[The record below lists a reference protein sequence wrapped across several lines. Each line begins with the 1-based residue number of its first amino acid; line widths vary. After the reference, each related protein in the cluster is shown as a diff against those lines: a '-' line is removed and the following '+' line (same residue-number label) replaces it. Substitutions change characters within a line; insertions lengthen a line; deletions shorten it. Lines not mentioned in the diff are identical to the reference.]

1 MENPTSF
8 TSDNLSV
15 VRRNPWVMALACLPF
30 LGVPT
35 ALVAG
40 ILASPAF
47 FAFIF
52 HALVLGVVALSL
64 AYQRNPW
71 PVLEPT
77 PVRADANG
85 VQLGGRHLPRSEI
98 KAGFILPGEPPKV
111 LLRRGFGKLPIL
123 LQGDTAPRARDLLRV
138 LGLDVSQTVATF
150 RTLSRALARRRYL
163 VGTLGAF
170 FGAYALFVG
179 DIVGRGPH
187 AAPPVLSVV
196 LFGLTAISF
205 LVVML
210 VPTRLDVGADGVMLS
225 WFGRKRF
232 IGYGDVEALRRYDK
246 GWGRSRQVG
255 VALTLR
261 SGEKVLVPISGQ
273 RWNDARTAI
282 IEERIREA
290 MEAHRQGGGVADAA
304 LLRRGARGAG
314 EWVAALRAIGAGANA
329 DMRTAPVPRER
340 LFRIVEDPTAPPADR
355 AAAAV
360 AIGGEIDAASRA
372 RLRAAAEATAAPR
385 LRIVI
390 EEAASG
396 EDEDALT
403 AALAEVEAGG
413 EERREQ
419 AKIA

>member
-1 MENPTSF
+1 MRGTRYTASGHGGARPRYHARRAMENPTSF

-261 SGEKVLVPISGQ
+261 SGEEVLVPISG
-273 RWNDARTAI
+273 
-282 IEERIREA
+282 
-290 MEAHRQGGGVADAA
+290 
-304 LLRRGARGAG
+304 
-314 EWVAALRAIGAGANA
+314 
-329 DMRTAPVPRER
+329 
-340 LFRIVEDPTAPPADR
+340 
-355 AAAAV
+355 
-360 AIGGEIDAASRA
+360 
-372 RLRAAAEATAAPR
+372 
-385 LRIVI
+385 
-390 EEAASG
+390 
-396 EDEDALT
+396 
-403 AALAEVEAGG
+403 
-413 EERREQ
+413 
-419 AKIA
+419 